1 MDVLRRVG
9 DESFRLPGQ
18 SMREMA
24 AGYQTGLQV
33 DAPSVDGLRRG
44 SHSEREILLEDQRAA
59 TLREK
64 RDGIRIMKFWMNQ
77 TRYTCLTVFLRK
89 SSLSRGI
96 RMKKNRL
103 WKDFVTRKRKR
114 WKLFRFISSE
124 GKERRENAATRLMLS
139 AVNSTS
145 IEFRSPPFRRCS
157 VPVTLPQFIYNLINL
172 ASKYGNSKGHSLF
185 SK

>member
-1 MDVLRRVG
+1 M
-9 DESFRLPGQ
+9 
-18 SMREMA
+18 
-24 AGYQTGLQV
+24 

-114 WKLFRFISSE
+114 WKLFRFINSE
-124 GKERRENAATRLMLS
+124 GKERGKCGE
-139 AVNSTS
+139 VNVVRGELDYRVSS
-145 IEFRSPPFRRCS
+145 FA
-157 VPVTLPQFIYNLINL
+157 LL
-172 ASKYGNSKGHSLF
+172 LF
-185 SK
+185 DDVVYQ